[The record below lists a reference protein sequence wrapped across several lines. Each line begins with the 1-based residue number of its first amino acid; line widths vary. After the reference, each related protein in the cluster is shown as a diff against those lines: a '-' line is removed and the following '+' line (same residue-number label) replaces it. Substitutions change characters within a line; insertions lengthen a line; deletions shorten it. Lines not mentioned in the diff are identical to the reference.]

1 MIAREF
7 SLGSVLSIADCC
19 LGLILIKFSSIAVA
33 IIAAMPTRLTAIC
46 IASPFEML
54 NSAMWLANAVDG
66 VFRLH

>member
-1 MIAREF
+1 MIVREF

-46 IASPFEML
+46 IASPSEMS
-54 NSAMWLANAVDG
+54 NSTMRPANAS
-66 VFRLH
+66 RTPRQ

>member
-1 MIAREF
+1 MIVREF

-46 IASPFEML
+46 IAGPSEMS
-54 NSAMWLANAVDG
+54 NSTMWPANVS
-66 VFRLH
+66 RTPRQ